1 MDNNTVIAMEISFN
15 ILYLIVIWGLVF
27 SMFRKQSQVQASD
40 QAVGKGF
47 LWAFF
52 LLALGDTGHVGFRVW
67 AYALGDLSSTITL
80 FDIPV
85 GLVGVGALSTAYT
98 VTLFYMLML
107 VIWKKR
113 TNNAYTWFGWL
124 LFIIAGVRLLWMALP
139 GNEWNSVVP
148 PQPMSL
154 YRNALLTIQGL
165 GVAFLILRD
174 ARVEKDTL
182 FNKIGIFILLSY
194 AFYIPVILFV
204 QKVPMIGMLMIP
216 KTLMYV
222 AIAWLA
228 YKQLFSPRASQS
240 ARV

>member
-1 MDNNTVIAMEISFN
+1 MDNNAVIAMEISFN
-15 ILYLIVIWGLVF
+15 ILYLIVIWGLVIG
-27 SMFRKQSQVQASD
+27 MFRKRSQMQATD
-40 QAVGKGF
+40 RVIAQGF

-67 AYALGDLSSTITL
+67 AYALGDLTSSVTV
-80 FDIPV
+80 FGIPI

-98 VTLFYMLML
+98 VTLFYVLML
-107 VIWKKR
+107 VIWKQR
-113 TNNAYTWFGWL
+113 THKPYTWFGWL
-124 LFIIAGVRLLWMALP
+124 LFTAAGIRLVLMALP
-139 GNEWNSVVP
+139 GNQWNSVVP

-174 ARVEKDTL
+174 ARTEQDAL
-182 FNKIGIFILLSY
+182 FTKIGIFILLSY

-228 YKQLFSPRASQS
+228 YKHLFSTQIEQPA
-240 ARV
+240 

>member
-1 MDNNTVIAMEISFN
+1 MDNNAVIAMEISFN
-15 ILYLIVIWGLVF
+15 ILYLIVIWGMVIA
-27 SMFRKQSQVQASD
+27 MFRKLSQVQISD
-40 QAVGKGF
+40 QVVGKGF

-67 AYALGDLSSTITL
+67 AYALGDISSTINL
-80 FDIPV
+80 FGIPI

-107 VIWKKR
+107 VIWKQR
-113 TNNAYTWFGWL
+113 TNKAYTWFGWL
-124 LFIIAGVRLLWMALP
+124 LFILAGFRLVLMALP

-154 YRNALLTIQGL
+154 YRNALLTAQGL
-165 GVAFLILRD
+165 GVAYLILRD
-174 ARVEKDTL
+174 ARADKDTL
-182 FNKIGIFILLSY
+182 FTKIGIFILLSY

-204 QKVPMIGMLMIP
+204 QKAPMIGMLMIP

-228 YKQLFSPRASQS
+228 YKQIFSSQASQS
-240 ARV
+240 A